1 MTTEFWKFQK
11 SCFNLI
17 STWYKGAQGT
27 KRFFNINFSFVF
39 LSQNKKLTIPRK
51 CNSVLLTSF
60 FCYVFATNPCDWTT
74 FKGPAHVKPFSTC
87 KHTYSKLVMWTLSTH
102 TQYQG
107 MQVLAF
113 LTFLN
118 SPPLPP
124 PPNVHE
130 NDTHGIKLTA
140 MWQKTSPFKS
150 KSTWEY
156 C

>member
-17 STWYKGAQGT
+17 STWYKGVQGT

-87 KHTYSKLVMWTLSTH
+87 KHTYSKLAMWTLSTH

-118 SPPLPP
+118 IPPPL
-124 PPNVHE
+124 PNVHE
-130 NDTHGIKLTA
+130 NDTHGIK
-140 MWQKTSPFKS
+140 
-150 KSTWEY
+150 
-156 C
+156 

>member
-1 MTTEFWKFQK
+1 MIQRCTRDKKILQYQLFLCIFESEQEAHNSSKMQF
-11 SCFNLI
+11 CFTYFIFLL
-17 STWYKGAQGT
+17 
-27 KRFFNINFSFVF
+27 RF
-39 LSQNKKLTIPRK
+39 
-51 CNSVLLTSF
+51 CN
-60 FCYVFATNPCDWTT
+60 NPCDWTT

-107 MQVLAF
+107 MQDLAF
-113 LTFLN
+113 PPFPN
-118 SPPLPP
+118 SPPPP

-150 KSTWEY
+150 KST
-156 C
+156 

>member
-1 MTTEFWKFQK
+1 MHEG
-11 SCFNLI
+11 L
-17 STWYKGAQGT
+17 
-27 KRFFNINFSFVF
+27 KRFYNINFSFVF

-51 CNSVLLTSF
+51 CNFVLLTSF

-118 SPPLPP
+118 IPPPL
-124 PPNVHE
+124 PNVHE

-140 MWQKTSPFKS
+140 MWQKTSPFHS
-150 KSTWEY
+150 KST
-156 C
+156 

>member
-118 SPPLPP
+118 IPPPL
-124 PPNVHE
+124 PNVHE
-130 NDTHGIKLTA
+130 NDTHRIKLTA
-140 MWQKTSPFKS
+140 KWQKTSPFNS

>member
-51 CNSVLLTSF
+51 CNFVLLTSL

-118 SPPLPP
+118 FPPPL
-124 PPNVHE
+124 PNVHE
-130 NDTHGIKLTA
+130 NDTHRIKLTA
-140 MWQKTSPFKS
+140 KWQKTSPFNS